1 MLVLHQNGSH
11 SHCMLRA
18 ALTSALVR
26 SAMFYIQL
34 VLLALVSAAFWLVS
48 FEKGDRNVHQG
59 HVLIFIFRQ
68 IFTTLNSYQEKEPN
82 VVNKLN

>member
-1 MLVLHQNGSH
+1 
-11 SHCMLRA
+11 MLRA

-26 SAMFYIQL
+26 SATFYIQL

-48 FEKGDRNVHQG
+48 FEKGGRNVHQRR
-59 HVLIFIFRQ
+59 VLIFIFRQ
-68 IFTTLNSYQEKEPN
+68 IFTTLNRYQEKEPN